1 MARPP
6 KPWEKARP
14 VADTELPNEGQPD
27 LVAQVDE
34 KFPDDDVEASGT
46 RA

>member
-14 VADTELPNEGQPD
+14 DAGNDLPAGEEQG
-27 LVAQVDE
+27 LVPQVDE
-34 KFPDDDVEASGT
+34 KFPDNEAETPGDP
-46 RA
+46 A

>member
-14 VADTELPNEGQPD
+14 DAGTELHTEGG
-27 LVAQVDE
+27 LAAQVDE
-34 KFPDDDVEASGT
+34 KFPDDDVETPGDRAS
-46 RA
+46 

>member
-14 VADTELPNEGQPD
+14 AADTELPTEGEHG
-27 LVAQVDE
+27 LVAQIDE
-34 KFPDDDVEASGT
+34 KFPDDDDETSET